1 MTLDEIIAALQS
13 TKAAPTAALAA
24 GVAHADGI
32 APVVYAI
39 ADKFCHGIHLL
50 PAETELLFNGL
61 HILAAARHPG
71 LCDQVI
77 AIARQSA
84 EQLDCLFPDHT
95 AISLARLLLSV
106 WDRGADNLF
115 HLIEHADMAPE
126 AKWALYD
133 VLARQTYDGRISRHE
148 TTSFLARIERD
159 NLIDDGEMAW
169 WGWEQ
174 AVVKLGLV
182 ELESALRRVWSK
194 AVYAMHS
201 KADHDALLEAL
212 QRAAANPSDAS
223 LFDAERVRAIDDP
236 VEAVAWREHRAEMI
250 AKWAAEQ
257 RAEHG
262 YDDDADN
269 DVAKAV
275 RLTADERDWLAG
287 FLVSPQVP
295 DSTMSLEM
303 LDGFFT
309 ALVIGP
315 ELVAP
320 SEYFSVIWR
329 ADNGSGPDWDSPE
342 QAQHV
347 FNLLTK
353 HWNAIAARR
362 LVSAEHCPMIDN
374 FGIAMRGEEWADGF
388 VAGIEMRKDAWGPIF
403 DDRRAD
409 QVVMPIL
416 ALCGHTPK
424 EVQVQLTAEM
434 RDGILEQLPATVQM
448 IAAYWRAPN
457 LGFPRREPPRS
468 TKVGRNEPC
477 PCGSG
482 KKFKKCCGSGAA
494 PLVH

>member
-13 TKAAPTAALAA
+13 TNAVPTAALAA
-24 GVAHADGI
+24 GVAHAEGI

-106 WDRGADNLF
+106 WDRGADSLF
-115 HLIEHADMAPE
+115 NLIEHADMAPE
-126 AKWALYD
+126 AKWALYE
-133 VLARQTYDGRISRHE
+133 VLARQTYDGRVSRHE

-236 VEAVAWREHRAEMI
+236 VEAVAWVEHRAEMI

-295 DSTMSLEM
+295 DSTMSFEM

-320 SEYFSVIWR
+320 SEYFPVIWR

-362 LVSAEHCPMIDN
+362 LASAEHCPMIDN
-374 FGIAMRGEEWADGF
+374 FGIAMQGEEWADGF

-416 ALCGHTPK
+416 ALCSHTPK
-424 EVQVQLTAEM
+424 EVQCQLTAEM
-434 RDGILEQLPATVQM
+434 REGILEQLPATVQI

-457 LGFPRREPPRS
+457 LGFPRREPLRS

-477 PCGSG
+477 PCGPG

>member
-1 MTLDEIIAALQS
+1 MTLDEIIAALKS
-13 TKAAPTAALAA
+13 MSAVPTAALAA
-24 GVAHADGI
+24 GMAHADEL

-39 ADKFCHGIHLL
+39 ADKFCRGVLLL
-50 PAETELLFNGL
+50 PAETELLFKGL
-61 HILAAARHPG
+61 HVLAAARHPG
-71 LCDQVI
+71 LCGQVI

-95 AISLARLLLSV
+95 AVSLARLLLSV
-106 WDRGADNLF
+106 WDRGPDSLF
-115 HLIEHADMAPE
+115 DLIEHADMAPE

-159 NLIDDGEMAW
+159 NLIDDGETAW

-182 ELESALRRVWSK
+182 ELEPALRRVWSK

-201 KADHDALLEAL
+201 KADHDALLDTL
-212 QRAAANPSDAS
+212 QRVAATPSDSS

-236 VEAVAWREHRAEMI
+236 DEAVAWRE
-250 AKWAAEQ
+250 Q

-262 YDDDADN
+262 HDDDADN
-269 DVAKAV
+269 DAAKAL
-275 RLTADERDWLAG
+275 RLTTDERDWLAG

-295 DSTMSLEM
+295 DGTMSLEM

-309 ALVIGP
+309 ALVVGP

-320 SEYFSVIWR
+320 SEYFPVIWG

-353 HWNAIAARR
+353 QWNAIAVRR
-362 LVSAEHCPMIDN
+362 RASAEHRPMIDN
-374 FGIAMRGEEWADGF
+374 FGIAMPGEEWADGF
-388 VAGIEMRKDAWGPIF
+388 VAGIEMRKDAWGPMF

-409 QVVMPIL
+409 QIVMPIL
-416 ALCGHTPK
+416 ALCSHTPK
-424 EVQVQLTAEM
+424 EVQSQLTAEM
-434 RDGILEQLPATVQM
+434 REGILAQLPATVQM
-448 IAAYWRAPN
+448 IAAYWRAAN
-457 LGFPRREPPRS
+457 LGFPRCEPRRS

-482 KKFKKCCGSGAA
+482 KKFKKCCGSRTPPPA
-494 PLVH
+494 H

>member
-1 MTLDEIIAALQS
+1 MTLDGIIAALQS
-13 TKAAPTAALAA
+13 TNAVPTAALAA

-71 LCDQVI
+71 LCDQLI

-106 WDRGADNLF
+106 WDRGADTLF
-115 HLIEHADMAPE
+115 HLIEHADMVPE

-148 TTSFLARIERD
+148 ITSFLARIERD
-159 NLIDDGEMAW
+159 NLIADGEMAW

-194 AVYAMHS
+194 AIYAMHS

-212 QRAAANPSDAS
+212 QRAAVNPSDAS
-223 LFDAERVRAIDDP
+223 LFDAEGVRAIDDP

-250 AKWAAEQ
+250 AKWAAER

-309 ALVIGP
+309 ALIIGP

-320 SEYFSVIWR
+320 SEYFPVIWR

>member
-1 MTLDEIIAALQS
+1 MSLDEIIAALKS
-13 TKAAPTAALAA
+13 TNAVSTAALAA

-32 APVVYAI
+32 APVVYTI

-50 PAETELLFNGL
+50 PVETELLFNGL

-95 AISLARLLLSV
+95 TISLARLLLSV
-106 WDRGADNLF
+106 WDRGAESLF
-115 HLIEHADMAPE
+115 NLIEHADMAAE

-159 NLIDDGEMAW
+159 NLIDDGEMVW

-174 AVVKLGLV
+174 AVVKLGLF
-182 ELESALRRVWSK
+182 ELEPALRRVWSK
-194 AVYAMHS
+194 PVYAMHT

-212 QRAAANPSDAS
+212 QRAAANPTDAS

-236 VEAVAWREHRAEMI
+236 VEAVAWGEHRAEKI

-257 RAEHG
+257 WAEHG

-303 LDGFFT
+303 VDGFFT

-320 SEYFSVIWR
+320 SEYFPVIWR

-388 VAGIEMRKDAWGPIF
+388 VAGIEMRKAAWGPIF
-403 DDRRAD
+403 DDCRAD

-416 ALCGHTPK
+416 ALCSHTPK
-424 EVQVQLTAEM
+424 EVQGQLTAEM
-434 RDGILEQLPATVQM
+434 REGILGQLPATVQM

-457 LGFPRREPPRS
+457 LGFPRREPLRS

>member
-1 MTLDEIIAALQS
+1 MTRDEIIAALKS
-13 TKAAPTAALAA
+13 TNAVPTAALAA
-24 GVAHADGI
+24 GVVHADAI

-39 ADKFCHGIHLL
+39 ADKFCRGIYLL
-50 PAETELLFNGL
+50 PAETELLFKGL
-61 HILAAARHPG
+61 HVLAAAHHPG
-71 LCDQVI
+71 LCDRLI
-77 AIARQSA
+77 AMARQSA

-95 AISLARLLLSV
+95 AVSLARLLLSV
-106 WDRGADNLF
+106 WDHGADSLF
-115 HLIEHADMAPE
+115 NLIEYSDMASE

-148 TTSFLARIERD
+148 TAAFLARIERD

-182 ELESALRRVWSK
+182 ELEPALRRVWSK

-201 KADHDALLEAL
+201 KADHDALLETL
-212 QRAAANPSDAS
+212 HRAAANPSDSS

-236 VEAVAWREHRAEMI
+236 VEAVGWRAQRAEMI
-250 AKWAAEQ
+250 ARAAEE

-262 YDDDADN
+262 FDDDADN
-269 DVAKAV
+269 DAAKAV
-275 RLTADERDWLAG
+275 RLTVDERDWLAG

-295 DSTMSLEM
+295 DNVMSLEM

-309 ALVIGP
+309 ALVVGP
-315 ELVAP
+315 GLVAP
-320 SEYFSVIWR
+320 SEFFPVIWG
-329 ADNGSGPDWDSPE
+329 ADNGSGPVWDSEE

-362 LVSAEHCPMIDN
+362 LASAEHSPMIDN
-374 FGIAMRGEEWADGF
+374 FGMGMPGEEWADGF
-388 VAGIEMRKDAWGPIF
+388 VAGIEMRRDAWGPMF

-409 QVVMPIL
+409 QIVMPIL
-416 ALCGHTPK
+416 ALCSHTPK
-424 EVQVQLTAEM
+424 EVQGQLTAEM
-434 RDGILEQLPATVQM
+434 REGILAQLPATVQM
-448 IAAYWRAPN
+448 IAAYWRASN
-457 LGFPRREPPRS
+457 LGFPRREPQRS
-468 TKVGRNEPC
+468 TKIGRNAPC

-482 KKFKKCCGSGAA
+482 KKFKKCCGSGTA
-494 PLVH
+494 PLAH